1 MDGYENQDELYGQ
14 KEPNPQ
20 DESKPS
26 QYYAYGEAESSG
38 TYTEPVYGEGDET
51 NGWYRAYEE
60 TPKPRKEGSGF
71 AKKLVKCAAFALTFG
86 LVAGL
91 AFAGTTYFFR
101 NVTGEDR
108 LSAKEEKKASGGDL
122 HIIDATEAADP
133 ISGSAKAGSA
143 SSAEGAV
150 TDVSDIAEQAMP

>member
-71 AKKLVKCAAFALTFG
+71 AKKLVPPDG
-86 LVAGL
+86 PQSPGPWSLVW
-91 AFAGTTYFFR
+91 
-101 NVTGEDR
+101 
-108 LSAKEEKKASGGDL
+108 SA
-122 HIIDATEAADP
+122 P
-133 ISGSAKAGSA
+133 RSA
-143 SSAEGAV
+143 
-150 TDVSDIAEQAMP
+150 

>member
-51 NGWYRAYEE
+51 NG
-60 TPKPRKEGSGF
+60 F
-71 AKKLVKCAAFALTFG
+71 
-86 LVAGL
+86 
-91 AFAGTTYFFR
+91 
-101 NVTGEDR
+101 
-108 LSAKEEKKASGGDL
+108 
-122 HIIDATEAADP
+122 
-133 ISGSAKAGSA
+133 
-143 SSAEGAV
+143 
-150 TDVSDIAEQAMP
+150 

>member
-71 AKKLVKCAAFALTFG
+71 AKKLVKCAACDIPLTSG
-86 LVAGL
+86 LG
-91 AFAGTTYFFR
+91 
-101 NVTGEDR
+101 
-108 LSAKEEKKASGGDL
+108 
-122 HIIDATEAADP
+122 
-133 ISGSAKAGSA
+133 
-143 SSAEGAV
+143 
-150 TDVSDIAEQAMP
+150 